1 MADLIG
7 AKKMLEEE
15 YDIASA
21 NELADKLEQTV
32 AAIRNGEIKSLS
44 VAIVS
49 QTAEDHIG
57 VLNMFAATNP
67 HRRDPKSGRY
77 RYTEVQGVPEEAFE
91 ITYGSFLGC
100 LDTMYTSEYDED
112 GKLNQ
117 VELGNYPHLVVRT
130 EDKEE

>member
-1 MADLIG
+1 MVDLIG
-7 AKKMLEEE
+7 AKKLIEQE
-15 YDIASA
+15 YDIASI
-21 NELADKLEQTV
+21 EDLATKLEQTV
-32 AAIRNGEIKSLS
+32 ASIRNGEIKSLS

-57 VLNMFAATNP
+57 VTNMFAATNP

-100 LDTMYTSEYDED
+100 LDTMYTAEYDQD
-112 GKLNQ
+112 GNMNQ
-117 VELGNYPHLVVRT
+117 IELGNYPHLIVRT
-130 EDKEE
+130 EDED